1 MNFCIF
7 NQHWLLAGRAQ
18 NTATSPMLQR
28 IGHLM
33 RPLILILTLFI
44 STVSNGQSNLEEHLS
59 KAFCNCF
66 SNQKTPS
73 IVHVQNCFFKA
84 SQENQDSLFTAIKSQ
99 YGEISKETINKFSQ
113 ALLSKMSVSLV
124 NDCNAYYKFMDT
136 SRNSIY
142 RDINKDSVKKSI
154 QRMNTMSSENR
165 DKSFFI
171 KRGERYFEISDL
183 RRALTDFNSALQ
195 LDSNSVLA
203 NYFKALVL
211 ERNGNYEEAYN
222 ICNKLTLLSN
232 NLKYK
237 ILAAIV
243 KRKKDGL

>member
-1 MNFCIF
+1 LVAD
-7 NQHWLLAGRAQ
+7 WTAQ

-113 ALLSKMSVSLV
+113 GLLSKMSVSLV

-154 QRMNTMSSENR
+154 QRMNTMNSENR

-171 KRGERYFEISDL
+171 ERGERYFEISDL